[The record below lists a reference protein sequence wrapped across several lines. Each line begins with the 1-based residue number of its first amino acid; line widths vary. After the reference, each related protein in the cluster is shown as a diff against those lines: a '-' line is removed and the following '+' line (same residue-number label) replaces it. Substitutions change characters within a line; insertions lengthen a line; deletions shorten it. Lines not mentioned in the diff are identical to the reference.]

1 MPRCDDE
8 PEILWLSDGTNF
20 TLYCDRMVLF
30 NGTLIT
36 MPPDVGVDTN
46 CTGLGLALEDACFW
60 ARWDKKPTN
69 PTTNSTAPWCNALV
83 VHRFASRS
91 NILDESPGVPLSEI
105 ANKLVDVNSWTCA
118 AAENMQQVAA
128 RFFNMMMEDLAVV
141 KSVMDFIKAFF
152 GDLYGD
158 TDGLLIAI
166 LGWIDQVDQAFLE
179 LYCFIDTEDGHTSR
193 IWRGLLQHHNVHRGL
208 NLIISIHHA
217 VHLNLIE
224 KILELI
230 LGMLFW
236 GVRLRTRA
244 FIGSFGAGMQSWT
257 QIARVCKTN
266 YTEPALE
273 NPQNE
278 EPEEGDEE
286 EGWMPRYLIEA
297 GKGMTALAQLRAV
310 EGVLGR
316 PVGGVSDSDEDGPWE
331 IGASASGSDLS
342 PSLLVDLQ
350 PTEYLM
356 AKAALGNMKI
366 TKRPTW
372 DSVFGN
378 PNLDDPGRG
387 SLRAVG
393 GGGGWGFGNDSDSDS
408 DSGGYDGH
416 GSINKRDDE
425 PFYPRGDT
433 TTQNRAAHVNFVSRP
448 KAEGYKYDIH
458 KYHSSQGEG
467 TYIFI
472 LDAGF
477 TTAQYE
483 GAGGELGDRQILK
496 YVVPNQYTVPK
507 RPPWAN
513 GKPVP
518 DSIDD
523 NIYPTSQQLY
533 EGHGATMA
541 SVAAGK
547 KYGIASKAN
556 LVFVKMAGGA
566 IMDEAKPDKV
576 TPAPRTREGFSVA
589 MEYVYNQ
596 VTSGAIP
603 PGRSVVCIA
612 QCKSFKVQHWILT
625 QANAI

>member
-20 TLYCDRMVLF
+20 TVYCDRMVLF

-36 MPPDVGVDTN
+36 MPPDVSVDTN
-46 CTGLGLALEDACFW
+46 CTGLGLFLEDACFW
-60 ARWDKKPTN
+60 ARWDKKPTE
-69 PTTNSTAPWCNALV
+69 PTTNSTAPWCNAHIV
-83 VHRFASRS
+83 PRFANRL
-91 NILDESPGVPLSEI
+91 NILDDSPGVPLSEI

-118 AAENMQQVAA
+118 AAEKMQQVAA
-128 RFFNMMMEDLAVV
+128 RFFNMMMEDLTVV
-141 KSVMDFIKAFF
+141 KSVIDFIKAFF

-158 TDGLLIAI
+158 TDGLLVAV

-273 NPQNE
+273 RPQNE

-297 GKGMTALAQLRAV
+297 GKGMTALSQLRAV

-316 PVGGVSDSDEDGPWE
+316 PIGGVSDSDEDGPWE
-331 IGASASGSDLS
+331 IGASASGSDIS

-356 AKAALGNMKI
+356 AKSALGHMTI
-366 TKRPTW
+366 SKRLSW
-372 DSVFGN
+372 NDAIAN
-378 PNLDDPGRG
+378 PASDLDGPLLRLEVVEGRG
-387 SLRAVG
+387 GRKL
-393 GGGGWGFGNDSDSDS
+393 GNDSDL
-408 DSGGYDGH
+408 GGSDGH
-416 GSINKRDDE
+416 GSRNKRDPTPPKEEDFV
-425 PFYPRGDT
+425 PLGDKADGGPRANQLT
-433 TTQNRAAHVNFVSRP
+433 FISRP
-448 KAEGYKYDIH
+448 KKDNWDYSMY
-458 KYHSSQGEG
+458 KYHSSQGQG
-467 TYIFI
+467 TWIFFI
-472 LDAGF
+472 DIGF

-483 GAGGELGDRQILK
+483 GPGGELGDRQIRK
-496 YVVPNQYTVPK
+496 YVVPSQYTLPK
-507 RPPWAN
+507 YSPG
-513 GKPVP
+513 GKGQGAP
-518 DSIDD
+518 DTIED
-523 NIYPTSQQLY
+523 NLWTEDGPRYT
-533 EGHGATMA
+533 GHGAMMA
-541 SVAAGK
+541 SIAAGK
-547 KYGIASKAN
+547 EFGVASRAN
-556 LVFVKMAGGA
+556 LVFIKMINGFILDPQKPKEITQPRMRREAFIKALEYIYDQVTAGG
-566 IMDEAKPDKV
+566 
-576 TPAPRTREGFSVA
+576 
-589 MEYVYNQ
+589 
-596 VTSGAIP
+596 IP
-603 PGRSVVCIA
+603 PAKSVVEIA
-612 QCKSFKVQHWILT
+612 LGM
-625 QANAI
+625 